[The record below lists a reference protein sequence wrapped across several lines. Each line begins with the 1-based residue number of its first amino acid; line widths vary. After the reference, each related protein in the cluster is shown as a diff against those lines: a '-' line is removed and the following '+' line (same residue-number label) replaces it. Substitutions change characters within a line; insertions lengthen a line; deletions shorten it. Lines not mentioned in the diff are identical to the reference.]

1 MLRFPT
7 GSIRIGSAF
16 CFAADLDLLVFDVV
30 AHIAADT
37 LLGHARLFDGY
48 LAFGLRFSVA
58 GVSAPSPGVGAEKRV
73 AALFELLLLADD
85 PTAQQEPPE
94 EPREVEADDKEKY
107 KAQHAVHSL

>member
-1 MLRFPT
+1 MFDGILAWEYTLIPAVSLFLLRFPT

-37 LLGHARLFDGY
+37 LLGHARLFDGH

-58 GVSAPSPGVGAEKRV
+58 GVSAPSPQV
-73 AALFELLLLADD
+73 
-85 PTAQQEPPE
+85 
-94 EPREVEADDKEKY
+94 
-107 KAQHAVHSL
+107 